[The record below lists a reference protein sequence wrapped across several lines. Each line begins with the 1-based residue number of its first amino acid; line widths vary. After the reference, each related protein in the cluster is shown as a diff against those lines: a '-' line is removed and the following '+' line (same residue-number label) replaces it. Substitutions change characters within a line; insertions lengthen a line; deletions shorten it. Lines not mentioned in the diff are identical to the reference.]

1 MKKLIK
7 GLLHLAW
14 RLAGL
19 SGKTSERLIL
29 GWAVS
34 HLMIRQYFAR
44 GNTPATVL
52 TDSFLNYRLSF
63 FDYATFV
70 GLLDEIFIQRVYE
83 FKTASP
89 RPFIVDC
96 GSNIGLSVLF
106 FKRYYPDARVVCF
119 EPHQETFSQLSRNVK
134 ANNLTAVEIH
144 PFAVLDRQGPIAFYS
159 DHDHRNTVGMSVTRR
174 LEDKGMRLDETV
186 VEAVRLSSYL
196 AEPVDMLK
204 LDVEGA
210 ELKVLR
216 ELADKKKLDLIRQM
230 IVEYHYDFS
239 NQDNSLG
246 ELLRLL
252 EESGF
257 RYLLHS
263 PYRPP
268 YYRHANR
275 SYSFLL
281 YAYRSSADQP
291 RA

>member
-1 MKKLIK
+1 M
-7 GLLHLAW
+7 A
-14 RLAGL
+14 R
-19 SGKTSERLIL
+19 
-29 GWAVS
+29 
-34 HLMIRQYFAR
+34 LMIRQYFVR
-44 GNTPATVL
+44 GRTSATVFSE
-52 TDSFLNYRLSF
+52 TFLNYRLSF

-70 GLLDEIFIQRVYE
+70 GLLNEIFIQRVYD
-83 FKTASP
+83 FKTDSP
-89 RPFIVDC
+89 APFIVDC

-106 FKRYYPDARVVCF
+106 FKRYYPDARVLCF
-119 EPHQETFSQLSRNVK
+119 EPDRESFAKLSKNIK
-134 ANNLTAVEIH
+134 ANNLSGVEIH
-144 PFAVLDRQGPIAFYS
+144 PFAVLDKPGPVAFYS
-159 DHDHRNTVGMSVTRR
+159 DHGHDNRVGMSVTRR
-174 LEDKGMRLDETV
+174 LVDKGMRLDETQ
-186 VEAVRLSSYL
+186 VEAVCLSSYL
-196 AEPVDMLK
+196 EGTVVWLK

-216 ELADKKKLDLIRQM
+216 ELAEKQKLSLIRQM

-268 YYRHANR
+268 YYRHADR
-275 SYSFLL
+275 PYSFLL
-281 YAYRSSADQP
+281 YAYRSSADHP